1 MDGFDDRYKS
11 REETSTGL
19 HISREYLET
28 TSKWAGLVGI
38 FTIISGVLTCLGAIG
53 TFGISLIPG
62 GINIFL
68 GLKLNK
74 AKKSIESYLNGESY
88 AINETFENMG
98 SYFKIQAILMIIGF
112 ILGVLGLIFLL
123 VVGFS
128 SINNM
133 NGVPGVQL

>member
-1 MDGFDDRYKS
+1 MDQFDDKYRT

-19 HISREYLET
+19 HISRQHLET
-28 TSKWAGLVGI
+28 TSKWAGFLGI
-38 FTIISGVLTCLGAIG
+38 FTIVSGVLTCLGAIG
-53 TFGISLIPG
+53 SFGISLIPG
-62 GINIFL
+62 GITIFL

-74 AKKSIESYLNGESY
+74 VKRSIQNYLNGETY

-98 SYFKIQAILMIIGF
+98 SYFKIQAILMIIGL
-112 ILGVLGLIFLL
+112 ILGILALIFFL

-133 NGVPGVQL
+133 NGAPGVQL